1 MYPAAS
7 IASILRE
14 LRPKTME
21 TAEDVSRTT
30 RQLGNSDMHIT
41 AIGFGA
47 WAIGGGDWQFSWG
60 SQDDNDSVAAIQRA
74 LDLGINWIDTA
85 AVYGLGHSEEVV
97 GRALQGRSKKPFVFT
112 KCSMVWSR
120 KFWQS
125 KDQIG
130 RSLKRDSI
138 RKELEASLRRLKMDA
153 VDLYQIHWP
162 EPEKDIEEGW
172 ETLVRLKE
180 EGKVRSIGVSNFS
193 VPQMERIAKIA
204 PITSLQPPYSIL
216 NRGVEK
222 EILPYC
228 QQHNIGIINYS
239 PMVSGLLTGAMT
251 KERVANL
258 PADDW
263 RRNNARFQEPQ
274 LSRNLKLV
282 ELLREIGS
290 AHGRSPGEVAIAWTL
305 RQPAVTAA
313 IVGGRNARQVDG
325 IIGAAT
331 FRLQLEEITRIEDFL
346 TANPVP
352 AKPKQ

>member
-1 MYPAAS
+1 MQTSPEIS
-7 IASILRE
+7 
-14 LRPKTME
+14 T
-21 TAEDVSRTT
+21 TT
-30 RQLGNSDMHIT
+30 RQLGNSDMQIT

-47 WAIGGGDWQFSWG
+47 WAIGGGGWEYAWG

-97 GRALQGRSKKPFVFT
+97 ARALVGRSNKPFVFT
-112 KCSMVWSR
+112 KCSMVWSKKLFR
-120 KFWQS
+120 KGYSISQ
-125 KDQIG
+125 
-130 RSLKRDSI
+130 SLKRDSI

-162 EPEKDIEEGW
+162 KPEEDIEQGW
-172 ETLVRLKE
+172 ETLVKLKQ
-180 EGKVRSIGVSNFS
+180 EGKARYIGVSNFS
-193 VPQMERIAKIA
+193 VPQMERISKIA
-204 PITSLQPPYSIL
+204 PITSLQPPYSML

-228 QQHNIGIINYS
+228 QQHHIGVINYS

-251 KERVANL
+251 KQRIATM

-263 RRNNARFQEPQ
+263 RRNNGRFQEPQ
-274 LSRNLKLV
+274 LSRNLRLV

-305 RQPAVTAA
+305 RNSVVTAA
-313 IVGGRNARQVDG
+313 IVGARNASQVDG
-325 IIGAAT
+325 VIGAAT
-331 FRLQLEEITRIEDFL
+331 FRLHPEEIARIENFL
-346 TANPVP
+346 IANPVP
-352 AKPKQ
+352 AK